1 MLVSLHFAGKGVKKA
16 FMNRKHVGFEI
27 RVLSN
32 LIYRKINQ
40 MSAQEGDSLTAHQD
54 WVLHYLIRGE
64 GSDIAQRDIERE
76 FSIRR
81 STASR
86 TLQLM
91 EKNGYIRR
99 EPVSYDARMKK
110 LVITEKGKEARV
122 RMQERLDRFELQ
134 LQSGISEEDLEH
146 LSRIVGQMEE
156 NIK

>member
-1 MLVSLHFAGKGVKKA
+1 
-16 FMNRKHVGFEI
+16 MNMRHVGFDI

-40 MSAQEGDSLTAHQD
+40 MSVQEGDSLTAHQD
-54 WVLHYLIRGE
+54 WVLHYLIRSE
-64 GSDIAQRDIERE
+64 GRDVVQRDIERE

-91 EKNGYIRR
+91 EKNGYILR

-110 LVITEKGKEARV
+110 LVITEKGKEARS
-122 RMQERLDRFELQ
+122 RMQDRLDRFEAQ
-134 LQSGISEEDLEH
+134 LQNGISEEDLER
-146 LSRIVGQMEE
+146 LLRIVGQMEE

>member
-1 MLVSLHFAGKGVKKA
+1 
-16 FMNRKHVGFEI
+16 
-27 RVLSN
+27 
-32 LIYRKINQ
+32 

-54 WVLHYLIRGE
+54 WVLRYLIRSE
-64 GSDIAQRDIERE
+64 GSDVVQRDIEKE

-110 LVITEKGKEARV
+110 LLITEKGKEARA
-122 RMQERLDRFELQ
+122 RMQDRLERFEAQ
-134 LQSGISEEDLEH
+134 LQKGISEEDLE
-146 LSRIVGQMEE
+146 LVTRIVGQMEE

>member
-1 MLVSLHFAGKGVKKA
+1 
-16 FMNRKHVGFEI
+16 MNMRHVGFDI

-40 MSAQEGDSLTAHQD
+40 MSVQEGDSLTAHQD
-54 WVLHYLIRGE
+54 WVLHYLIRSE
-64 GSDIAQRDIERE
+64 GRDVVQRDIERE

-91 EKNGYIRR
+91 EKNGYILR

-110 LVITEKGKEARV
+110 LVITEKGKEARS
-122 RMQERLDRFELQ
+122 RMQDRLDRFEAQ
-134 LQSGISEEDLEH
+134 LQSGISEEDLER
-146 LSRIVGQMEE
+146 LLRIVGQMEE

>member
-1 MLVSLHFAGKGVKKA
+1 
-16 FMNRKHVGFEI
+16 MNMRHVGFDI

-40 MSAQEGDSLTAHQD
+40 MSVQEGDSLTAHQD
-54 WVLHYLIRGE
+54 WVLHYLIRSE
-64 GSDIAQRDIERE
+64 GRDVVQRDIERE

-91 EKNGYIRR
+91 EKNGYILR

-110 LVITEKGKEARV
+110 LVITEKGKEARN
-122 RMQERLDRFELQ
+122 RMQDRLDRFEAQ
-134 LQSGISEEDLEH
+134 LQNGISEEDLER
-146 LSRIVGQMEE
+146 LLRIVGQMEE